1 MPPTVRTPWFPAGC
15 VLGVVL
21 VVLVGPAA
29 AEPLP
34 PELGFAPE
42 LVGALEL
49 VFAPEPVFPPALV
62 LPPEL
67 VFTAEALW
75 PAGVAPLLATCAPDG
90 LPLLAGVGVP
100 DIGVPEVAPL
110 LGVPVAE
117 LLAGEA
123 VYDCPAT
130 AAVDDVVEPP
140 PRCAK
145 SYAIAPPRAR
155 VAMTFSVM
163 NTIATRSLMGP
174 FSFGRGGLSGG
185 LTLL

>member
-21 VVLVGPAA
+21 VVLVVLVGPAA

-34 PELGFAPE
+34 PEPAFAPE

-49 VFAPEPVFPPALV
+49 VFAAEPVFPPALV

-75 PAGVAPLLATCAPDG
+75 PAGGAPLLATCAPDG

-100 DIGVPEVAPL
+100 D
-110 LGVPVAE
+110 
-117 LLAGEA
+117 
-123 VYDCPAT
+123 T
-130 AAVDDVVEPP
+130 
-140 PRCAK
+140 
-145 SYAIAPPRAR
+145 
-155 VAMTFSVM
+155 
-163 NTIATRSLMGP
+163 
-174 FSFGRGGLSGG
+174 
-185 LTLL
+185 